1 MNPSGTVSALVRV
14 ADEAWIATALL
25 HREQP
30 DREDFTIAE
39 IVARAR
45 GEALTP
51 ELRPGLRV
59 HVQQHCVA
67 NRPPNPN
74 RLRMLFATGRH
85 TRRLFRDGDPYDPDR
100 RGGRIVPDRSEIP
113 SQYHSLLVWYEQEYA
128 KAAGGQTRRH
138 SILELVGLGK
148 HIWKNVDPDEYVR
161 KLREGWE

>member
-1 MNPSGTVSALVRV
+1 MTPTGAVSISIRV

-30 DREDFTIAE
+30 NREDFTIAE

-45 GEALTP
+45 AEALTP
-51 ELRPGLRV
+51 EQRPGLRV

-74 RLRMLFATGRH
+74 KLRMLFATGRH
-85 TRRLFRDGDPYDPDR
+85 TRRLFRGGDSFHQDR
-100 RGGRIVPDRSEIP
+100 RHGRIAPGRDEIP
-113 SQYHSLLVWYEQEYA
+113 ARYHPLLDWYEQEYSR
-128 KAAGGQTRRH
+128 GTRPARD

-148 HIWKNVDPDEYVR
+148 EMWKDVDPDEYVR